1 MKNIKKITIISI
13 FLFSVFCLGGC
24 SLVSK
29 PASTSISQSQE
40 QNTVSKTGQLII
52 KTAEGYLL
60 KSGTEVVTITSQ
72 KYNLDSYIKKYI
84 EVTGM
89 YSGTVLYVDNLKE
102 VK

>member
-1 MKNIKKITIISI
+1 MKNIKKITISFI
-13 FLFSVFCLGGC
+13 FLFSLFCLGGC
-24 SLVSK
+24 SLVAK
-29 PASTSISQSQE
+29 PAPTSTTQT
-40 QNTVSKTGQLII
+40 QNIATKSGQLII

-84 EVTGM
+84 EVSGM
-89 YSGTVLYVDNLKE
+89 YSGKVLYVDKLKE